1 MKRTPKGSFGYIA
14 SARRAAFL
22 RTAVAFV
29 LCAGAFLAGRILT
42 GTNRNVLSIV
52 AAVLCLPFGVFAVN
66 YVMFLRAKPCSKAAY
81 EKIEA
86 AKGLLLVLYDLTLT
100 GRDHDFNVASAV
112 AFDKQVVCFTENDK
126 TDETLF
132 KNHIREQMALSDYRE
147 LKITLCRDA
156 DAYCEKLKE
165 LDDLRAAQGID
176 MQAEEDAWQPGTV
189 QTMTGVLTS
198 ISL

>member
-1 MKRTPKGSFGYIA
+1 MKRTPKGSFGYIE
-14 SARRAAFL
+14 SAKKAAFA

-29 LCAGAFLAGRILT
+29 LCAGAFLAGRMLT
-42 GTNRNVLSIV
+42 GTNRNVFSIV

-66 YVMFLRAKPCSKAAY
+66 YVMFLRAKACSKAAY
-81 EKIEA
+81 EKTGA
-86 AKGLLLVLYDLTLT
+86 AKGQLYVLYDLTLT
-100 GRDHDFNVASAV
+100 GRDHDFNIASAV
-112 AFDKQVVCFTENDK
+112 AIDNQIVCFTEDDK

-132 KNHIREQMALSDYRE
+132 RNHIREQMALSGYRE
-147 LKITLCRDA
+147 LKILLYKDA

-189 QTMTGVLTS
+189 QTMTGVLKS